1 MRKFLLISFSLFLVL
16 FLVVTYAALNRNNL
30 SSYAS
35 YIGPLIPERFKTFI
49 KENVFVF
56 DKIDNQKIIIEKQE
70 KKIQK
75 ISLSTESKFRNKNL
89 KILFNQ
95 LDDAKFININ
105 KNNFNF
111 KKFSTSSIIT
121 GKWEVTGGSFY
132 LEKFENNLIIVSA
145 TGIISYGNVDFYNKN
160 HATFSSIKS
169 NLENLISDP
178 KFFVH
183 SPFGIKDALIF
194 EDYLY
199 LSFTNLTE
207 DNCYN
212 TSILRAKINFE
223 VLVFE
228 NYFTPKECVKM
239 NNDYGNFS
247 AHQSGGRMKIF
258 KDKRIIFTV
267 GDYGFRDH
275 SQNIDQTT
283 FGKTILIDEDGKG
296 FDILSI
302 GHRNHQGL
310 YYDKY
315 RNKIYMTEHGPKGGD
330 EINLNNLNLDKTKN
344 YGWPIASYGEH
355 YYFKERNDNHPYY
368 IQAPLYKSHKK
379 YGFIEPL
386 KYFTPSIGI
395 SEIILINKN
404 IYDDKYYL
412 LLGALGNNIKEGD
425 MSIHAIVLDEN
436 DNILKHEII
445 ELNERIRDILK
456 FDDGNLIFFS
466 LETSSSIGIM
476 KKL

>member
-1 MRKFLLISFSLFLVL
+1 MRKFFLISLS
-16 FLVVTYAALNRNNL
+16 LVVGLILILTYAVFNRDNL

-35 YIGPLIPERFKTFI
+35 YIGPLVPEKFKIYIKDNIFI
-49 KENVFVF
+49 F
-56 DKIDNQKIIIEKQE
+56 DKLDNQKIIIEKQE
-70 KKIQK
+70 KKINK
-75 ISLSTESKFRNKNL
+75 LSLATESKFRNKNL
-89 KILFNQ
+89 KISFNQ
-95 LDDAKFININ
+95 IDDKKTINFN
-105 KNNFNF
+105 KNNFKF
-111 KKFSTSSIIT
+111 KKFSTSSMIT
-121 GKWEVTGGSFY
+121 GKWEVAGGSFY
-132 LEKFENNLIIVSA
+132 LEKFQNNLIVVSA
-145 TGIISYGNVDFYNKN
+145 TGIISYGNIDFYDQN
-160 HATFSSIKS
+160 HSTFSSIKS
-169 NLENLISDP
+169 NLETLILDP

-199 LSFTNLTE
+199 ISFTNLIE
-207 DNCYN
+207 ENCYN

-223 VLVFE
+223 ALIFE
-228 NYFTPKECVKM
+228 NYFIPRKCVKM

-247 AHQSGGRMKIF
+247 AHQSGGRMKIYN
-258 KDKRIIFTV
+258 DKKIIFTV

-283 FGKTILIDEDGKG
+283 FGKTILIDSDGKN

-310 YYDKY
+310 YYDKF
-315 RNKIYMTEHGPKGGD
+315 RSKIYMTEHGPQGGD
-330 EINLNNLNLDKTKN
+330 EVNVNNLDSEKIKN
-344 YGWPIASYGEH
+344 YGWPISSYGEH
-355 YYFKERNDNHPYY
+355 YYFKERKDDHPYY
-368 IQAPLYKSHKK
+368 IQAPLYKSHSK

-404 IYDDKYYL
+404 IYDDNYYL
-412 LLGALGNNIKEGD
+412 LFGALGNNVEEGD
-425 MSIHAIVLDEN
+425 MSVHVLTLDEN
-436 DNILKHEII
+436 DKILSHDII
-445 ELNERIRDILK
+445 ELKERIRDILK